1 MSEARARRVADQ
13 IQREIATLVTNGS
26 LKDDRIGFVTITGV
40 EVTPDLREARV
51 WFVAHGSDA
60 QQAESAA
67 ALQENRGR
75 LRSHIG
81 REMKIRH
88 APELTFSRDKSIDEG
103 MKIEGLLKEIR
114 DKEGRR

>member
-1 MSEARARRVADQ
+1 MSESRARRVAEQ
-13 IQREIATLVTNGS
+13 IQREIAQLITSGA

-40 EVTPDLREARV
+40 DVTSDLREAKV

-60 QQAESAA
+60 EQRQSAE
-67 ALQENRGR
+67 ALDEHKGR

-88 APELTFSRDKSIDEG
+88 APELKFARDASIDEG
-103 MKIEGLLKEIR
+103 MKIEGLLREIKEKDGTR
-114 DKEGRR
+114 